1 MARKKAIPDDIR
13 EQVVA
18 RIDAFNKAHVRPN
31 KPSPMSRLMR
41 AMGMPAPEAGA
52 LPAGTYV
59 PRFKGV
65 FLYLDRVGFGGFP
78 SEICRLRWTGSMEGW
93 EFAIY
98 RHSRNI
104 YDPDE
109 WFFPGAEDVDGTV
122 EGAMR
127 AGLKAYP
134 D

>member
-18 RIDAFNKAHVRPN
+18 RVDAFNKAHVRA
-31 KPSPMSRLMR
+31 SESSSISRLLQ
-41 AMGMPAPEAGA
+41 AMGVQLQKEGA
-52 LPAGTYV
+52 QPAGSYV
-59 PRFKGV
+59 PHFKGS
-65 FLYLDRVGFGGFP
+65 FLYLDRIGFGGRP

-104 YDPDE
+104 YDPEE
-109 WFFPGAEDVDGTV
+109 WFFPGAEEVDGTV

-127 AGLKAYP
+127 AGMKAYP
-134 D
+134 Q

>member
-1 MARKKAIPDDIR
+1 MARKKAIPDDVR
-13 EQVVA
+13 EQVIA
-18 RIDAFNKAHVRPN
+18 RIDAFNKAHVRPD

-41 AMGMPAPEAGA
+41 VMEMQAPKASA
-52 LPAGTYV
+52 LPTGTYV
-59 PRFKGV
+59 PRFKGS
-65 FLYLDRVGFGGFP
+65 FLYLDRIGFGGRP
-78 SEICRLRWTGSMEGW
+78 SEICRLRWTGSMEAW

-98 RHSRNI
+98 RHSRNF
-104 YDPDE
+104 YDADE
-109 WFFPGAEDVDGTV
+109 WMFPGTEEVDGTV